1 MSTIVQVMRQ
11 LRSMPPLPD
20 VASRVLAIVREPDYS
35 LDELVAVVRTDPALT
50 GRILKLCNSSLFGLQ
65 KEIQSVSD
73 AVAYIGARNLV
84 KLVLVTCTGSYFRGL
99 PDNGYADPGQ
109 LWMHTLACATA
120 CQSLAERCGYGQPA
134 AAFTA
139 GILHDIG
146 RIALVQALDPH
157 VLQQAA
163 TELMDP
169 AADPLDV
176 ERRLF
181 GIDHA
186 AASAVVCEA
195 WGLPNELRRAV
206 RDHHDESLLE
216 CDDELTALL
225 HTAGEVAAS
234 LGYSEPQPARRHEPL
249 PSAMRRLCLF
259 STDLD
264 EVRETTAQEVARV
277 GKLLNPEPALSR

>member
-109 LWMHTLACATA
+109 LWTHTLACATA

-146 RIALVQALDPH
+146 RIALVQALEPH

-169 AADPLDV
+169 SADLLDV

-186 AASAVVCEA
+186 AASAET
-195 WGLPNELRRAV
+195 
-206 RDHHDESLLE
+206 LLE

-225 HTAGEVAAS
+225 HTAGEVAMS
-234 LGYSEPQPARRHEPL
+234 LGYSEVQPARSHEPAA
-249 PSAMRRLCLF
+249 SAMRRLCLF
-259 STDLD
+259 SADLD
-264 EVRETTAQEVARV
+264 EVRESTAQEVARV

>member
-1 MSTIVQVMRQ
+1 MSGIVQVMRQ

-20 VASRVLAIVREPDYS
+20 VASRVLSIVREPDYS

-109 LWMHTLACATA
+109 LWQHTLACATA
-120 CQSLAERCGYGQPA
+120 CHALAERCGYGQPA

-146 RIALVQALDPH
+146 RIALLQAVEPH

-163 TELMDP
+163 SELMDP
-169 AADPLDV
+169 AADMQEV

-186 AASAVVCEA
+186 TASSVVCEA

-206 RDHHDESLLE
+206 RDHHDESAFSS
-216 CDDELTALL
+216 DDELAALL
-225 HTAGEVAAS
+225 HVAGELAMAM
-234 LGYSEPQPARRHEPL
+234 GFSEPQPARSHEPF

-259 STDLD
+259 EADLD
-264 EVRETTAQEVARV
+264 DVRAATAAELARA
-277 GKLLNPEPALSR
+277 GKLLNPEPASSR

>member
-1 MSTIVQVMRQ
+1 MSTLVQVMRQ

-20 VASRVLAIVREPDYS
+20 VAARVLSIVREPDYS
-35 LDELVAVVRTDPALT
+35 LDELVAVVRTDPSLT

-65 KEIQSVSD
+65 KEVQSVSE

-84 KLVLVTCTGSYFRGL
+84 KLVLVTCTGSYFRNL
-99 PDNGYADPGQ
+99 PDNDYANPQQ
-109 LWMHTLACATA
+109 LWQHTLACATA
-120 CQSLAERCGYGQPA
+120 CQALADRCGYGQPA

-146 RIALVQALDPH
+146 RIALLQVVEPH
-157 VLQQAA
+157 LLQQAA
-163 TELMDP
+163 EELMNP
-169 AADPLDV
+169 VADACDV

-186 AASAVVCEA
+186 AASAAVCEA

-206 RDHHDESLLE
+206 RDHHDVASDG
-216 CDDELTALL
+216 DDELTALL
-225 HTAGEVAAS
+225 HAAGEIAMS
-234 LGYSEPQPARRHEPL
+234 LGIGDCQPAREHS
-249 PSAMRRLCLF
+249 PSPASLRRLCLF
-259 STDLD
+259 ATDID
-264 EVRETTAQEVARV
+264 EIREAVAQELART

>member
-1 MSTIVQVMRQ
+1 MSGIVQVMRQ

-20 VASRVLAIVREPDYS
+20 VASRVLMIVREPDYS
-35 LDELVAVVRTDPALT
+35 LDELVAVVRTDPTLT

-65 KEIQSVSD
+65 KEIRSVSD
-73 AVAYIGARNLV
+73 AVAYIGARSLV

-99 PDNGYADPGQ
+99 PDNAYADPSQ
-109 LWMHTLACATA
+109 LWQHTLACATA
-120 CQSLAERCGYGQPA
+120 CHSLAEHCGYGQPA

-146 RIALVQALDPH
+146 RIALIVALEPH
-157 VLQQAA
+157 VLQQASI
-163 TELMDP
+163 ELMDP
-169 AADPLDV
+169 AADMLEI

-195 WGLPNELRRAV
+195 WGLPDELRRAV
-206 RDHHDESLLE
+206 RDHHDESAFSA
-216 CDDELTALL
+216 DEKLAALL
-225 HTAGEVAAS
+225 HVAGELAMAMG
-234 LGYSEPQPARRHEPL
+234 LSEPQPARNHEPS

-259 STDLD
+259 SADLD
-264 EVRETTAQEVARV
+264 EVRAATAAELARA
-277 GKLLNPEPALSR
+277 GKLLNPEPAFSR